1 MMNFN
6 PNAMFFFLSQTLDDG
21 NTLHCCE
28 TLYFKRVP
36 ELKQKIKTN
45 RPNKTT
51 KKINAQQSAPHL
63 LPPEEKGKQNKTK
76 QTKQTNKKQIKNC
89 VTKKN
94 CWKGEINIFELKL
107 KLDFVSLERM
117 RE

>member
-1 MMNFN
+1 
-6 PNAMFFFLSQTLDDG
+6 MFFFLSQTLDHR

-36 ELKQKIKTN
+36 ELKQKIKKN

-51 KKINAQQSAPHL
+51 KKLTLNRQHSTDF
-63 LPPEEKGKQNKTK
+63 PPKKKGNKTRQNRPNK
-76 QTKQTNKKQIKNC
+76 PKKTNKKLRNN
-89 VTKKN
+89 KN
-94 CWKGEINIFELKL
+94 CWKGEINVFELRL

>member
-6 PNAMFFFLSQTLDDG
+6 PNAMFFFLSQTLDHG

-94 CWKGEINIFELKL
+94 C
-107 KLDFVSLERM
+107 
-117 RE
+117 

>member
-1 MMNFN
+1 ML
-6 PNAMFFFLSQTLDDG
+6 FFLSQTLDHG

-36 ELKQKIKTN
+36 ELKQKIKKN

-51 KKINAQQSAPHL
+51 KKINAQPSALHW

-76 QTKQTNKKQIKNC
+76 QTKQT
-89 VTKKN
+89 KKN
-94 CWKGEINIFELKL
+94 KQKIA
-107 KLDFVSLERM
+107 
-117 RE
+117 